1 MELCETNALNLKQ
14 FFYKEIRSVV
24 ETKEIRA
31 LKLLIATSLNVHR
44 LFLKRLLMAIIIA
57 YERFEVVELLVKE
70 YGATLESYSIHAII
84 WERKLWQYLLELD
97 VDLNKK
103 RQEQTSFMFAMTNES
118 NYLVEELANTIDI
131 DINEEDN
138 KFKISLKRIA

>member
-1 MELCETNALNLKQ
+1 MLKIAMELCETNALNLKQ

-24 ETKEIRA
+24 KTKEIRA

-70 YGATLESYSIHAII
+70 YGAILESYPIHAII
-84 WERKLWQYLLELD
+84 
-97 VDLNKK
+97 
-103 RQEQTSFMFAMTNES
+103 
-118 NYLVEELANTIDI
+118 
-131 DINEEDN
+131 
-138 KFKISLKRIA
+138 

>member
-24 ETKEIRA
+24 KTKEIRA

-70 YGATLESYSIHAII
+70 YGAILESYPIHAII
-84 WERKLWQYLLELD
+84 
-97 VDLNKK
+97 
-103 RQEQTSFMFAMTNES
+103 
-118 NYLVEELANTIDI
+118 
-131 DINEEDN
+131 
-138 KFKISLKRIA
+138 

>member
-24 ETKEIRA
+24 KTKEIRA

-70 YGATLESYSIHAII
+70 YGAILESYLIHAII
-84 WERKLWQYLLELD
+84 
-97 VDLNKK
+97 
-103 RQEQTSFMFAMTNES
+103 
-118 NYLVEELANTIDI
+118 
-131 DINEEDN
+131 
-138 KFKISLKRIA
+138 

>member
-70 YGATLESYSIHAII
+70 YGATLESYPIHAII
-84 WERKLWQYLLELD
+84 
-97 VDLNKK
+97 
-103 RQEQTSFMFAMTNES
+103 
-118 NYLVEELANTIDI
+118 
-131 DINEEDN
+131 
-138 KFKISLKRIA
+138 

>member
-1 MELCETNALNLKQ
+1 MLKIAMELCETNALNLKQ

-24 ETKEIRA
+24 KTKEIRA

-70 YGATLESYSIHAII
+70 YGAILESYLIHAII
-84 WERKLWQYLLELD
+84 
-97 VDLNKK
+97 
-103 RQEQTSFMFAMTNES
+103 
-118 NYLVEELANTIDI
+118 
-131 DINEEDN
+131 
-138 KFKISLKRIA
+138 